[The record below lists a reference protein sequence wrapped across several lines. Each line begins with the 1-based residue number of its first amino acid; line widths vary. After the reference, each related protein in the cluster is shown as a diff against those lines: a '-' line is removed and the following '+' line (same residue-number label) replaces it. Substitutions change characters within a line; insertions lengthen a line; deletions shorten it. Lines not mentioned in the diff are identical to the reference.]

1 MVKTNPKKIPRTQ
14 VDVDRAYQ
22 KGINDGVSNCCAI
35 VLTVLLDKFNGAD
48 YISDVWGEINKLSE
62 EVIEGMVSIHD
73 LRRVLLEEYQI
84 RV

>member
-1 MVKTNPKKIPRTQ
+1 M
-14 VDVDRAYQ
+14 DVDRAYQ
-22 KGINDGVSNCCAI
+22 RGIVDGVSNCSAI
-35 VLTVLLDKFNGAD
+35 VLTVLLDKFNAAD

-62 EVIEGMVSIHD
+62 EVIEGRVSIPD